1 MSIEKAIKKLS
12 PLSEISLYILLSLFE
27 KEQHGYGVIL
37 RTREYTDGLLELKT
51 ASVYAA
57 INRFIDYGLAK
68 YTRDQD
74 GKKYYRIT
82 DQGEK
87 FLRME
92 YKRIKLLEDNMRMY
106 INEEEQA

>member
-1 MSIEKAIKKLS
+1 MSIEKAIEKLS

-37 RTREYTDGLLELKT
+37 RTREFTQGKLELKT

-57 INRFIDYGLAK
+57 INRFIDYGLVE
-68 YTRDQD
+68 YTRSEDS
-74 GKKYYRIT
+74 KKYYRTT
-82 DQGEK
+82 DQGEV

-92 YKRIKLLEDNMRMY
+92 YKRIKLLENNIRTY